1 MDLELI
7 VLAGLD
13 TLCERYDINPVVVL
27 ELMIEEGLIDYG
39 DLELFS
45 IEEDL

>member
-39 DLELFS
+39 DLTEFNEEL
-45 IEEDL
+45 